1 MIPLL
6 FLALGLAAAAFSYE
20 VSPRA
25 RAWIDDH
32 ARALRTALAAH
43 RAAEAHL
50 SAARRASD
58 PTVAVQHVHEA
69 TRANRDAASATVEAA
84 KMAQTETQRASTA
97 GSAADVI
104 VREEKISSTL
114 AELGVG
120 QCDVHTYFGVS
131 PEIKDALLAKL
142 HAEGMTVTGDNPWDI
157 DTHEHDVKL
166 RALWDSGT
174 RTLKLIVTAGKDGFF
189 GLVTCATIWEKID
202 PVVKGIIGS

>member
-6 FLALGLAAAAFSYE
+6 FLALGLAAAALSYE

-32 ARALRTALAAH
+32 ARALQVALAAH

-50 SAARRASD
+50 AAARKAPD

-69 TRANRDAASATVEAA
+69 TRANRDAANATAEAA
-84 KMAQTETQRASTA
+84 KMAQTTEQRASTA

-120 QCDVHTYFGVS
+120 QCDVRTYTGVTL
-131 PEIKDALLAKL
+131 EIKDALLAKL
-142 HAEGMTVTGDNPWDI
+142 HSEGMTVTGDNPWDI

-166 RALWDSGT
+166 RALWDPGT

-202 PVVKGIIGS
+202 PVVKGIIGP